1 MVASR
6 LTNTILMVAILALPA
21 AVAVRGASR
30 AQGRTTLD
38 GVYTEEQAARG
49 EALYKVHCIRC
60 HGTNLQ
66 GNGEGAGP
74 LIGPPFTTNWNG
86 ITMGVMLERVRQS
99 MPLDKPLTM
108 TRQQVA
114 DLLAFVLR
122 SNKFPAG
129 KSELVRQP
137 DMLNAITFQLEK

>member
-1 MVASR
+1 VALR
-6 LTNTILMVAILALPA
+6 LTNGVLALVIAALAAA
-21 AVAVRGASR
+21 AVHVSVR
-30 AQGRTTLD
+30 AQTRTTWD

-49 EALYKVHCIRC
+49 DALYKEHCTRC
-60 HGTNLQ
+60 HGPNLQ

-86 ITMGVMLERVRQS
+86 VGMGVMLERVRQS
-99 MPLDKPLTM
+99 MPLDRPGTM

-114 DLLAFVLR
+114 DLLAFVLQ

-129 KSELVRQP
+129 KVELVRQP
-137 DMLNAITFQLEK
+137 DMLNSITFQLEK